1 MWVWVESYIETLDAN
16 DALPVYDVGL
26 LLGAV
31 VRPPVI
37 IALRPARVVEGD
49 VVTVVVNCVPL
60 QENLGTAI
68 RGFNFEDLI
77 VLSVATH
84 PS

>member
-1 MWVWVESYIETLDAN
+1 MRVESYIEALDAN
-16 DALPVYDVGL
+16 DALPVDDVGL
-26 LLGAV
+26 FLGAV

-49 VVTVVVNCVPL
+49 EVTVVVNCVSL

-68 RGFNFEDLI
+68 MRYEG
-77 VLSVATH
+77 
-84 PS
+84 